1 MKKQKRK
8 KRKSNTGR
16 ISILC
21 IGIFLIMVFSIQMV
35 RLYQKN
41 QEYVQRE
48 EALTNQVEE
57 LKKEEA
63 ELSEYE
69 SYIHSQ
75 EYIEDTAKKKLG
87 LVYGN
92 EIIFREE

>member
-41 QEYVQRE
+41 QEYVKQE
-48 EALTNQVEE
+48 QALNEQVKD
-57 LKKEEA
+57 LKKEMENNRF
-63 ELSEYE
+63 EKLWGKE
-69 SYIHSQ
+69 SDYTQ
-75 EYIEDTAKKKLG
+75 G
-87 LVYGN
+87 L
-92 EIIFREE
+92 

>member
-1 MKKQKRK
+1 MKKQKIK

-41 QEYVQRE
+41 QEYVKQE
-48 EALTNQVEE
+48 QALNEQVKD
-57 LKKEEA
+57 LKKEKED
-63 ELSEYE
+63 LSEYE
-69 SYIHSQ
+69 
-75 EYIEDTAKKKLG
+75 EYIKSDEYVEDTAKKKLG
-87 LVYGN
+87 LIFDN
-92 EIIFREE
+92 EIIFREK

>member
-21 IGIFLIMVFSIQMV
+21 IGIFLIMVLSIQMV

-41 QEYVQRE
+41 QEYVKQE
-48 EALTNQVEE
+48 QALNEQVKD
-57 LKKEEA
+57 LKKEKED
-63 ELSEYE
+63 LSEYE
-69 SYIHSQ
+69 
-75 EYIEDTAKKKLG
+75 EYIKSDEYVEDTAKKKLG
-87 LVYGN
+87 LIFDN
-92 EIIFREE
+92 EIIFREK

>member
-8 KRKSNTGR
+8 NRKSNTGR

-41 QEYVQRE
+41 QEYVKQE
-48 EALTNQVEE
+48 QALNEQVKD
-57 LKKEEA
+57 LKKEKED
-63 ELSEYE
+63 LSEYE
-69 SYIHSQ
+69 
-75 EYIEDTAKKKLG
+75 EYIKSDEYVEDTAKKKLG
-87 LVYGN
+87 LIFDN
-92 EIIFREE
+92 EIIFREK

>member
-41 QEYVQRE
+41 QEYVKQE
-48 EALTNQVEE
+48 QALNEQVKD
-57 LKKEEA
+57 LKKEKED
-63 ELSEYE
+63 LSEYE
-69 SYIHSQ
+69 
-75 EYIEDTAKKKLG
+75 EYIKSDEYVEDTAKKKLG
-87 LVYGN
+87 LIFDN
-92 EIIFREE
+92 EIIFREK

>member
-41 QEYVQRE
+41 QEYVKQE
-48 EALTNQVEE
+48 QALNEQVKD
-57 LKKEEA
+57 LKKEKED
-63 ELSEYE
+63 LSEYE
-69 SYIHSQ
+69 
-75 EYIEDTAKKKLG
+75 EYIKSDEYVEDTAKKKLG
-87 LVYGN
+87 LIFDN
-92 EIIFREE
+92 EIIIREK